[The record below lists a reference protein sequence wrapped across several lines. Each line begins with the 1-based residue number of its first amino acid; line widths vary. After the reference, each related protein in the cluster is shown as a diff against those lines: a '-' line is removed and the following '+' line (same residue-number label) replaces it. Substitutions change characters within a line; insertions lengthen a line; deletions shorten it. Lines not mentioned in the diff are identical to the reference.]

1 MFIGSRVRELR
12 KAKGLT
18 QQDLAD
24 MINVTKV
31 SVCCYEKGTRTPNLD
46 TFVDLINALDTTA
59 AYLLG
64 MDSVVVAENEEDYK
78 VVLPKEDI
86 QIINEI
92 RKTDEAIGKAI
103 GEENYSSKIFRFPNG
118 FMSKSYRK
126 RKDRAEELL
135 KEMNYSYLD
144 WNCLNNDSI
153 RKYSKFQLVEN
164 LKKSAKDKDILII
177 LMHDTKDVSNSSEA
191 LEDSIKYLK
200 SKGYQFK
207 NFYD

>member
-64 MDSVVVAENEEDYK
+64 MDNVVVAENEENYNK
-78 VVLPKEDI
+78 
-86 QIINEI
+86 
-92 RKTDEAIGKAI
+92 I
-103 GEENYSSKIFRFPNG
+103 GEIKDNAKEKIKEGTNNAKEYIKEKYENWR
-118 FMSKSYRK
+118 
-126 RKDRAEELL
+126 
-135 KEMNYSYLD
+135 
-144 WNCLNNDSI
+144 
-153 RKYSKFQLVEN
+153 
-164 LKKSAKDKDILII
+164 DK
-177 LMHDTKDVSNSSEA
+177 
-191 LEDSIKYLK
+191 
-200 SKGYQFK
+200 
-207 NFYD
+207 